1 MRRISAHDLGRAVV
15 GLLLLAGLMQ
25 CTAPPPTLEI
35 IRDRGEVRVGTLNL
49 PTTYYLGAE
58 GPEGLEY
65 ELASGF
71 AKLLGVN
78 LVMTVYS
85 DEAALRE
92 ALRTGAADIA
102 AAQLTYRGEWEEFA
116 SASIPYDQVGQLVV
130 YRGGTKRPRTA
141 EDLPGKRIV
150 VAEGSPQAVR
160 LTSFASTTGKP
171 LAWTSLPI
179 DATGGPLDELVRRRA
194 DVTIV
199 DAPAF
204 AFDRLAYPEVR
215 AAFELADKRPVH
227 WIVRSKSL
235 ALRAQIDAYLASVKE
250 TGQLA
255 AMIARRAQPVRRMHF
270 ETARTFRRHIE
281 TRLPR
286 YQPFFEEAAADTGV
300 DWRLLAAM
308 GYQESLWDEAA
319 VSPNGARGIM
329 MLMGPTAESVGVS
342 DPHDARDN
350 IHGGARYFLEV
361 LGKIPGRIREPDR
374 TWMAL
379 AAYNVG
385 YGHLEDARV
394 LTQMRGGN
402 PDRWKDVRTNLPLLA
417 QEGWYVQVKRGYA
430 RGWEPVQFV
439 ERVQQFLTVLEWRTQ
454 PPIEMVYQ
462 TESEDAAPLVVSAD
476 RSPT

>member
-1 MRRISAHDLGRAVV
+1 MQRSRAHYLGRAVV
-15 GLLLLAGLMQ
+15 GLLLIAGLIQ

-35 IRDRGEVRVGTLNL
+35 IRERGEVRVGTLNL
-49 PTTYYLGAE
+49 PTTYYLGAG

-78 LVMTVYS
+78 LVMTVYT

-92 ALRTGAADIA
+92 ALRTGAADVA
-102 AAQLTYRGEWEEFA
+102 AAQLSYRGEWQEFA
-116 SASIPYDQVGQLVV
+116 APSIAYEEVGQLVV
-130 YRGGTKRPRTA
+130 YRGGTKRP
-141 EDLPGKRIV
+141 GKLEHLADRRIV
-150 VAEGSPQAVR
+150 VMEGSAQAER
-160 LTSFASTTGKP
+160 LAALATQTGKA
-171 LAWTSLPI
+171 LAWKTLPTE
-179 DATGGPLDELVRRRA
+179 ANEGPLDALVRKHA
-194 DVTIV
+194 DITIV

-215 AAFELADKRPVH
+215 AAFELDEKRPVY
-227 WIVRSKSL
+227 WLVRKPSL
-235 ALRAQIDAYLASVKE
+235 ALRAEIDAYLGSVTQ

-281 TRLPR
+281 TRLPQ
-286 YQPFFEEAAADTGV
+286 YQPMFEEAAMSTGV

-308 GYQESLWDEAA
+308 GYQESQWDEAA

-350 IHGGARYFLEV
+350 IHGGARYFVEV
-361 LGKIPGRIREPDR
+361 YEKIPERIPEPDR
-374 TWMAL
+374 TSMAL

-402 PDRWKDVRTNLPLLA
+402 PDRWKDVRSNLPLLA
-417 QEGWYVQVKRGYA
+417 QEGWYTQVKRGYA

-462 TESEDAAPLVVSAD
+462 TESEDTAPLVVNAD